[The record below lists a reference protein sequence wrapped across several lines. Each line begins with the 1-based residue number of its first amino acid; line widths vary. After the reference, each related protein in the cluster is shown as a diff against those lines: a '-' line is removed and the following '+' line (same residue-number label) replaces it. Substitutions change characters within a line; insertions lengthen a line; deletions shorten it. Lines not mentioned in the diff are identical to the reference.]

1 MYGHIKG
8 LEKASAKAETV
19 EYAIQNNLEIDYHWY
34 YEHFMKNN
42 FEKFLKLVGVDPSE
56 VVQPVLDEFQKQ
68 RLRAKREDKEVKSFE
83 WFFSELYLKRG
94 LYKQARKM
102 GIPDIS
108 IFFQKKSKN
117 SQ

>member
-83 WFFSELYLKRG
+83 
-94 LYKQARKM
+94 
-102 GIPDIS
+102 
-108 IFFQKKSKN
+108 
-117 SQ
+117 